1 MYRGNVSGPIQPAHN
16 FQCLRTPLKV
26 KGDQPKPSKNDVK
39 IKKDQESLKLVST
52 TNQEEIQE
60 TNYEYY
66 RLVWDWL

>member
-1 MYRGNVSGPIQPAHN
+1 MYRGNVSGPLQPPHN
-16 FQCLRTPLKV
+16 FQCVRIPLKV
-26 KGDQPKPSKNDVK
+26 KGDQPTKPS
-39 IKKDQESLKLVST
+39 KKDQESPKLVST